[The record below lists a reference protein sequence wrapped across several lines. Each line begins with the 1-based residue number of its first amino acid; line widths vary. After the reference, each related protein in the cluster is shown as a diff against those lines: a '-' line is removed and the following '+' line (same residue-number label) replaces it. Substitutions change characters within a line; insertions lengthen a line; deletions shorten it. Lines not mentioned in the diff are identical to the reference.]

1 VFVVNTINQGLVPNL
16 PSSVAVEVPA
26 VIGSEGVRPV
36 GIGNLP
42 PGLAAVLARHAM
54 VEELTA
60 EAATTG
66 SRDLLRQAMTADPL
80 LDATLEPAQIE
91 ALMTEMLAVNAAYL
105 PRFG

>member
-1 VFVVNTINQGLVPNL
+1 
-16 PSSVAVEVPA
+16 
-26 VIGSEGVRPV
+26 
-36 GIGNLP
+36 
-42 PGLAAVLARHAM
+42 M